1 VVFQARLISGTKDY
15 GVHSFLAR
23 IRDPVTKDLFEGLE
37 VGRSTHKLSIASKYA
52 SYLKFNNFQL
62 PRDSLLSRFI
72 TISNKGEVEMIGDA
86 RNANSTMNEI
96 RCTLLKESWIQCFS
110 ILKKSEIRMKLT
122 ECHHARQRSVSL
134 AALGYASLF
143 TWNYSLNNMA
153 NQVKEFLPILPN
165 IKSFIYD
172 EL

>member
-1 VVFQARLISGTKDY
+1 
-15 GVHSFLAR
+15 
-23 IRDPVTKDLFEGLE
+23 
-37 VGRSTHKLSIASKYA
+37 
-52 SYLKFNNFQL
+52 
-62 PRDSLLSRFI
+62 
-72 TISNKGEVEMIGDA
+72 MIGDA